1 MLRTVLIALGAVA
14 LLCGMAA
21 LATGASSPAVVFG
34 VWGAVLLAAVLVER
48 FRYKPIEAGRPG
60 PGWQRTT
67 ERFVDDETGQNVTVY
82 VEPGTGERAYVRE

>member
-1 MLRTVLIALGAVA
+1 MLRVVLIAIGAVS
-14 LLCGMAA
+14 LLCGLAA

-34 VWGAVLLAAVLVER
+34 VWGAVLVLSLLVER
-48 FRYKPIEAGRPG
+48 FRYKPLAVSRPG

-82 VEPGTGERAYVRE
+82 IEPATGERAYVQD